1 MIKVCRYVTA
11 HRRDSGCKGQHVYF
25 SLGTRKHVIRW
36 RWCFWTCDNGSRTSA
51 RILRGMTDH
60 YTAGHDRPLHCGARQ
75 TTTLRGK
82 TDHYTAGHD
91 RPLYCRARQTTM
103 LRANWVC
110 SQPHPVCTPP
120 HRSSHAPVFRVSCAT
135 LRHGGPCFVCSTA
148 PWGRIN
154 NGNVSRPSLTPV
166 RLEDGFLRQC

>member
-1 MIKVCRYVTA
+1 MFQREGAHSNMIKVCRYVTA

-75 TTTLRGK
+75 TTILRGT

-91 RPLYCRARQTTM
+91 RPLCCVPIGCVHSHTQCAR
-103 LRANWVC
+103 
-110 SQPHPVCTPP
+110 
-120 HRSSHAPVFRVSCAT
+120 HRTAAPTRPCFVFRVQHCVMGDRVLCAA
-135 LRHGGPCFVCSTA
+135 LHHGVASIMATSRVP
-148 PWGRIN
+148 
-154 NGNVSRPSLTPV
+154 VSHQF
-166 RLEDGFLRQC
+166 G